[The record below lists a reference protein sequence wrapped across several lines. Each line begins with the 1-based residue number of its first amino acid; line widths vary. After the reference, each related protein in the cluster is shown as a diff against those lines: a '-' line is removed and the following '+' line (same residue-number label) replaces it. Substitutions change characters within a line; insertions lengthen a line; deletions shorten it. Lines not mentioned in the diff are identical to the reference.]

1 MVGFRSTVHSK
12 RYNILNI
19 VFFQQDIVWENPEAN
34 YRKVEEVLTSLKQPA
49 DIIVV
54 PETFNTGF
62 SDNMAALAEQPGG
75 GTYRFACRMAQQHD
89 ALFVGTWTVRD
100 GGRVYN
106 RLHWVRPDGTYG
118 YYDKGHTF
126 RMSSE
131 ASQLDRGTN
140 KALFEWRGWR
150 IKPAVCYDLRFPQW
164 LRNGV
169 PAEERHKLPHNGV
182 DRCAVPCVLDY
193 DLMIVC
199 ANWPGSRHEAWS
211 TLLKARA
218 IENLCYVAGVN
229 RVGTDGVGIPY
240 TGHCAVI
247 DYKGMPLAV
256 GQPGE
261 EQLLLASLDYDAL
274 QQFRQHWPF
283 YLDFD

>member
-1 MVGFRSTVHSK
+1 MLRSKH
-12 RYNILNI
+12 YHILNI
-19 VFFQQDIVWENPEAN
+19 AFFQQDIVWENPEAN
-34 YRKVEEVLTSLKQPA
+34 YRKVEEALVSLRQPA

-54 PETFNTGF
+54 PETFSTGF
-62 SDNMAALAEQPGG
+62 SDNMAALAEPPEGA
-75 GTYRFACRMAQQHD
+75 TYEFACRMARQYD
-89 ALFVGTWTVRD
+89 ALFVGTWTVME

-118 YYDKGHTF
+118 FYDKGHTF

-131 ASQLDRGTN
+131 ASQLARGTR

-169 PAEERHKLPHNGV
+169 PAEERRKLPRNGV
-182 DRCAVPCVLDY
+182 DCCAEPCALDY

-240 TGHCAVI
+240 AGHCAVI
-247 DYKGMPLAV
+247 DYKGMPLAAC
-256 GQPGE
+256 QPGE